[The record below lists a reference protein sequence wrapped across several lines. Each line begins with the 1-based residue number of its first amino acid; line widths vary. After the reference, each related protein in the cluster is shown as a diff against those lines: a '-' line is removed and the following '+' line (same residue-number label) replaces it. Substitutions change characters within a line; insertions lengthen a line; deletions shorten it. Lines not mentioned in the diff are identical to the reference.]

1 MGWEYEAAGR
11 LAGLRTYMLVCLSA
25 MLFVRLG
32 ILLIAEA
39 VARFPPGALRADPAP
54 PLKRLQWESRLSVRA
69 PSFVIVAAPGCK
81 ARLPPLDSWLQRPSA
96 SQSRS
101 IATLS
106 HAALRPVVS
115 SFCACWRTESVN

>member
-39 VARFPPGALRADPAP
+39 VARFPSGALRADPAP

-69 PSFVIVAAPGCK
+69 SSFVIVAAPGCK
-81 ARLPPLDSWLQRPSA
+81 A
-96 SQSRS
+96 
-101 IATLS
+101 
-106 HAALRPVVS
+106 
-115 SFCACWRTESVN
+115 